1 MKQQDIDKKIGM
13 PDVDAEWARFECEVI
28 GEVTQHKK
36 RSLAPWAWGIGI
48 AASIA
53 VVAGLFFFGNGS
65 KVENEGSVA
74 MAEGNKFE
82 VPEEKD
88 ENDGNAEKTIT
99 DNIIDNTSE
108 NLLAEAEPSPE
119 GKASIP
125 MPVQDVTEDDF
136 SLVEESPHFPGGDR
150 AMVDFIKK
158 NLRYPA
164 PAKAYVTKGRVIMSM
179 MIDTLGQVSD
189 IKALKFMLEYDP
201 SLLSQTS
208 EAEQTELKAD
218 ISRRLEE
225 ECARVIA
232 LMPTWQPGRVMGNRT
247 NVKYYIPFQL
257 QSDHLAKVSDSEA
270 QDSLQRHIARLDIVP
285 NSSHLGAN
293 TMRLSGTSGQNG
305 RDKDSVLVMVD
316 GEAMLMAKN
325 QITTEENLEHFLKKD
340 IESIMVYKDEDNKRP
355 YVEKYGEL
363 AKNGVVYIKT
373 KPTQRT
379 YEYEWLANAAKE
391 DALQGRIAGLD
402 NPEHR
407 LLSSVKLLG
416 SDSVGELKFIA
427 NHIYGEELIKQMH
440 IVTFRA
446 SKRHKWMPFY
456 YKEMERLMSPKNL
469 SFGMG
474 CDPSNSNEWI
484 LYYDSVAHSLIYK
497 KSGKN
502 IWWSMRRAIS
512 KEKKTSDNKTIWVE
526 RKKPKK
532 IRGAKVETS
541 SIAITAKQAQ
551 DLRAMWTDAVA
562 CANNARN
569 ASVMKAYTSDFWRYE
584 FPLGD
589 LRNKMSYIYTGLNPF
604 TKFTNDL
611 AEAVRTE
618 NISLTDSLLAD
629 TTLRKCLYDMK
640 EYMKPVHLIEDSL
653 VLVVNKQVQPDSLCK
668 LISKRPKQYFHQKG
682 LIVKATTMWTA
693 IGAKFSSGYD
703 KNCPIMELTTL
714 PDTLS
719 DTYVDLHPEMKDT
732 LRHIS
737 GIVLD
742 ENEKPLV
749 DAWVSIS
756 GNAGSPTDSTGRFS
770 FWAPRSVTSLR
781 AECTGYKKTIIKL
794 SDTTHVIHMEDIT
807 KIKPVKVLPKEQIR
821 EIQGLP
827 WYTKSDSIKR

>member
-1 MKQQDIDKKIGM
+1 MMTEDIDKKISM
-13 PDVDAEWARFECEVI
+13 PDVDAEWTRFEREVI
-28 GEVTQHKK
+28 GKSS
-36 RSLAPWAWGIGI
+36 RPNRWAATAWIGSI
-48 AASIA
+48 AAAFALLFILSNGKEEKA
-53 VVAGLFFFGNGS
+53 ELPVVAEQTKEYPSVTEQKELPLVAELQS
-65 KVENEGSVA
+65 ENPLPVIEGDKNSTIMRLA
-74 MAEGNKFE
+74 GTNF
-82 VPEEKD
+82 KD
-88 ENDGNAEKTIT
+88 ENLTHPDS
-99 DNIIDNTSE
+99 NIQKRIANLKIVSSFSSPPDSNTWRLGPIPRL
-108 NLLAEAEPSPE
+108 N
-119 GKASIP
+119 GKS
-125 MPVQDVTEDDF
+125 
-136 SLVEESPHFPGGDR
+136 
-150 AMVDFIKK
+150 
-158 NLRYPA
+158 
-164 PAKAYVTKGRVIMSM
+164 
-179 MIDTLGQVSD
+179 
-189 IKALKFMLEYDP
+189 
-201 SLLSQTS
+201 
-208 EAEQTELKAD
+208 
-218 ISRRLEE
+218 
-225 ECARVIA
+225 
-232 LMPTWQPGRVMGNRT
+232 
-247 NVKYYIPFQL
+247 
-257 QSDHLAKVSDSEA
+257 SDSQA
-270 QDSLQRHIARLDIVP
+270 STP
-285 NSSHLGAN
+285 
-293 TMRLSGTSGQNG
+293 
-305 RDKDSVLVMVD
+305 
-316 GEAMLMAKN
+316 
-325 QITTEENLEHFLKKD
+325 LE
-340 IESIMVYKDEDNKRP
+340 S
-355 YVEKYGEL
+355 
-363 AKNGVVYIKT
+363 
-373 KPTQRT
+373 
-379 YEYEWLANAAKE
+379 
-391 DALQGRIAGLD
+391 RIAGLD

-407 LLSSVKLLG
+407 LLSCVRLLG
-416 SDSVGELKFIA
+416 SDPVGELKFIA

-440 IVTFRA
+440 IVTIRA

-474 CDPSNSNEWI
+474 CEPSNSNEWI

-562 CANNARN
+562 CANNARK
-569 ASVMKAYTSDFWRYE
+569 ASVMKAYTADFWRYE

-589 LRNKMSYIYTGLNPF
+589 LRNKMTYIYTGLNPF

-618 NISLTDSLLAD
+618 NTSLKDSLLAD

-719 DTYVDLHPEMKDT
+719 DTYVSLHPEMKDT

-770 FWAPRSVTSLR
+770 FWAPRSATSLR
-781 AECTGYKKTIIKL
+781 AECTGYTGYKKTNIGL
-794 SDTTHVIHMEDIT
+794 SDTTLVIHLEDRT

-821 EIQGLP
+821 EFQGLP
-827 WYTKSDSIKR
+827 GYTKSDSIKR

>member
-1 MKQQDIDKKIGM
+1 MMTEDIDKKISM
-13 PDVDAEWARFECEVI
+13 PDVDAEWARFEHEVI
-28 GEVTQHKK
+28 GKSP
-36 RSLAPWAWGIGI
+36 RPNRWAAAAWIGGI
-48 AASIA
+48 AAAFALLFILSNGKEEKA
-53 VVAGLFFFGNGS
+53 ELPVVTEQTKEKPLVAEQQSVNPLPVIKGDKNSTIMRLAGTNF
-65 KVENEGSVA
+65 
-74 MAEGNKFE
+74 
-82 VPEEKD
+82 KD
-88 ENDGNAEKTIT
+88 ENLTHPDS
-99 DNIIDNTSE
+99 NIQKRIANLKIVSSFSSPPDSNTWR
-108 NLLAEAEPSPE
+108 LGP
-119 GKASIP
+119 IP
-125 MPVQDVTEDDF
+125 R
-136 SLVEESPHFPGGDR
+136 S
-150 AMVDFIKK
+150 
-158 NLRYPA
+158 
-164 PAKAYVTKGRVIMSM
+164 
-179 MIDTLGQVSD
+179 
-189 IKALKFMLEYDP
+189 
-201 SLLSQTS
+201 
-208 EAEQTELKAD
+208 
-218 ISRRLEE
+218 
-225 ECARVIA
+225 
-232 LMPTWQPGRVMGNRT
+232 
-247 NVKYYIPFQL
+247 
-257 QSDHLAKVSDSEA
+257 SDSQA
-270 QDSLQRHIARLDIVP
+270 STP
-285 NSSHLGAN
+285 
-293 TMRLSGTSGQNG
+293 
-305 RDKDSVLVMVD
+305 
-316 GEAMLMAKN
+316 
-325 QITTEENLEHFLKKD
+325 LE
-340 IESIMVYKDEDNKRP
+340 S
-355 YVEKYGEL
+355 
-363 AKNGVVYIKT
+363 
-373 KPTQRT
+373 
-379 YEYEWLANAAKE
+379 
-391 DALQGRIAGLD
+391 RIAGLD

-407 LLSSVKLLG
+407 LLSSVRLLG
-416 SDSVGELKFIA
+416 SDPVGELKFIA
-427 NHIYGEELIKQMH
+427 NHIYGEELIKKMH
-440 IVTFRA
+440 VVTFRA

-456 YKEMERLMSPKNL
+456 NKEMERLMSPKNL

-484 LYYDSVAHSLIYK
+484 LYYDTVAHSLIYK

-569 ASVMKAYTSDFWRYE
+569 ASVMKAYTSDFRRYE

-668 LISKRPKQYFHQKG
+668 LISKRPMQYFHQKG
-682 LIVKATTMWTA
+682 LIVKTTSMWTA

-737 GIVLD
+737 GIILD

-794 SDTTHVIHMEDIT
+794 SDTTLVIRMENIT
-807 KIKPVKVLPKEQIR
+807 KIKPVRVPSKEEIR
-821 EIQGLP
+821 EFQGLP
-827 WYTKSDSIKR
+827 GYTKSDSIKR

>member
-1 MKQQDIDKKIGM
+1 MMTEDIDKKISM
-13 PDVDAEWARFECEVI
+13 PDVDAEWTRFECEVI
-28 GEVTQHKK
+28 GKSP
-36 RSLAPWAWGIGI
+36 RPNRWAAAAWIGSI
-48 AASIA
+48 AAAFALLFILSNGKEEKA
-53 VVAGLFFFGNGS
+53 ELPVVAEQTKEYPSVTEQKELPLVAELQSENPLPVIEGDENGTIMRLAGT
-65 KVENEGSVA
+65 N
-74 MAEGNKFE
+74 F
-82 VPEEKD
+82 KD
-88 ENDGNAEKTIT
+88 ENLTQPDS
-99 DNIIDNTSE
+99 NIQKRIANLKIVSSFSSPPDSNTWRLGPIPRL
-108 NLLAEAEPSPE
+108 N
-119 GKASIP
+119 GKS
-125 MPVQDVTEDDF
+125 
-136 SLVEESPHFPGGDR
+136 
-150 AMVDFIKK
+150 
-158 NLRYPA
+158 
-164 PAKAYVTKGRVIMSM
+164 
-179 MIDTLGQVSD
+179 
-189 IKALKFMLEYDP
+189 
-201 SLLSQTS
+201 
-208 EAEQTELKAD
+208 
-218 ISRRLEE
+218 
-225 ECARVIA
+225 
-232 LMPTWQPGRVMGNRT
+232 
-247 NVKYYIPFQL
+247 
-257 QSDHLAKVSDSEA
+257 SDSQA
-270 QDSLQRHIARLDIVP
+270 STP
-285 NSSHLGAN
+285 
-293 TMRLSGTSGQNG
+293 
-305 RDKDSVLVMVD
+305 
-316 GEAMLMAKN
+316 
-325 QITTEENLEHFLKKD
+325 LE
-340 IESIMVYKDEDNKRP
+340 S
-355 YVEKYGEL
+355 
-363 AKNGVVYIKT
+363 
-373 KPTQRT
+373 
-379 YEYEWLANAAKE
+379 
-391 DALQGRIAGLD
+391 RIAGLD

-407 LLSSVKLLG
+407 LLSCVRLLG
-416 SDSVGELKFIA
+416 SDPVGELKFIA

-440 IVTFRA
+440 IVTIRA

-512 KEKKTSDNKTIWVE
+512 KEKKTSDNKTIWLE

-532 IRGAKVETS
+532 IRGVKVETS

-562 CANNARN
+562 CANNARKG
-569 ASVMKAYTSDFWRYE
+569 SVMKAYTSDFWRYE
-584 FPLGD
+584 FPFGD

-618 NISLTDSLLAD
+618 NTSLTDSLLAD

-682 LIVKATTMWTA
+682 LIVKTTSMWTA
-693 IGAKFSSGYD
+693 YGAKFASGYD

-737 GIVLD
+737 GIILD

-756 GNAGSPTDSTGRFS
+756 GNTGSPTDSTGRFS
-770 FWAPRSVTSLR
+770 FWAPRSATSLR
-781 AECTGYKKTIIKL
+781 AECTGYTGYKKTNIGL
-794 SDTTHVIHMEDIT
+794 SDTTLVIHLEDRT

-827 WYTKSDSIKR
+827 GYTKSDSIKR

>member
-1 MKQQDIDKKIGM
+1 
-13 PDVDAEWARFECEVI
+13 
-28 GEVTQHKK
+28 
-36 RSLAPWAWGIGI
+36 
-48 AASIA
+48 
-53 VVAGLFFFGNGS
+53 
-65 KVENEGSVA
+65 
-74 MAEGNKFE
+74 MAELQSENPLPVIEGDENGTIMRLAGTNF
-82 VPEEKD
+82 KD
-88 ENDGNAEKTIT
+88 ENLTQPDS
-99 DNIIDNTSE
+99 NIQKRIANLKIVSSFSSPPDSNTWRLGPIPRL
-108 NLLAEAEPSPE
+108 N
-119 GKASIP
+119 GKS
-125 MPVQDVTEDDF
+125 
-136 SLVEESPHFPGGDR
+136 
-150 AMVDFIKK
+150 
-158 NLRYPA
+158 
-164 PAKAYVTKGRVIMSM
+164 
-179 MIDTLGQVSD
+179 
-189 IKALKFMLEYDP
+189 
-201 SLLSQTS
+201 
-208 EAEQTELKAD
+208 
-218 ISRRLEE
+218 
-225 ECARVIA
+225 
-232 LMPTWQPGRVMGNRT
+232 
-247 NVKYYIPFQL
+247 
-257 QSDHLAKVSDSEA
+257 SDSQA
-270 QDSLQRHIARLDIVP
+270 STP
-285 NSSHLGAN
+285 
-293 TMRLSGTSGQNG
+293 
-305 RDKDSVLVMVD
+305 
-316 GEAMLMAKN
+316 
-325 QITTEENLEHFLKKD
+325 LE
-340 IESIMVYKDEDNKRP
+340 S
-355 YVEKYGEL
+355 
-363 AKNGVVYIKT
+363 
-373 KPTQRT
+373 
-379 YEYEWLANAAKE
+379 
-391 DALQGRIAGLD
+391 RIAGLD

-407 LLSSVKLLG
+407 LLSSVRLLG
-416 SDSVGELKFIA
+416 SDPLGELKFIA

-440 IVTFRA
+440 IVTIRA

-474 CDPSNSNEWI
+474 CEPSNSNEWI

-532 IRGAKVETS
+532 IRGVKVETS

-551 DLRAMWTDAVA
+551 DLRTMWTDAVA
-562 CANNARN
+562 CANNARKR
-569 ASVMKAYTSDFWRYE
+569 SVMKAYTSDFWRYE
-584 FPLGD
+584 FPFGD

-618 NISLTDSLLAD
+618 NTSLTDSLLAD

-682 LIVKATTMWTA
+682 LIVKTTSMWTA
-693 IGAKFSSGYD
+693 YGAKFASGYD

-756 GNAGSPTDSTGRFS
+756 GNTGSPTDSTGRFS
-770 FWAPRSVTSLR
+770 FWAPRSATSLR
-781 AECTGYKKTIIKL
+781 AECTGYTGYKKTNIGL
-794 SDTTHVIHMEDIT
+794 SDTTLVIHLEDRT

-827 WYTKSDSIKR
+827 GYTKSDSIKR

>member
-13 PDVDAEWARFECEVI
+13 PDVDAEWARFEREVI

-48 AASIA
+48 AASIV

-88 ENDGNAEKTIT
+88 ANGGNAEKAIT
-99 DNIIDNTSE
+99 SNIIDNKSE
-108 NLLAEAEPSPE
+108 NLLAE
-119 GKASIP
+119 
-125 MPVQDVTEDDF
+125 
-136 SLVEESPHFPGGDR
+136 
-150 AMVDFIKK
+150 
-158 NLRYPA
+158 
-164 PAKAYVTKGRVIMSM
+164 
-179 MIDTLGQVSD
+179 
-189 IKALKFMLEYDP
+189 
-201 SLLSQTS
+201 
-208 EAEQTELKAD
+208 
-218 ISRRLEE
+218 
-225 ECARVIA
+225 
-232 LMPTWQPGRVMGNRT
+232 
-247 NVKYYIPFQL
+247 
-257 QSDHLAKVSDSEA
+257 VSDSEML
-270 QDSLQRHIARLDIVP
+270 DSLQRRIAGLDIVP

-293 TMRLSGTSGQNG
+293 TMRLTRTSGQNG

-363 AKNGVVYIKT
+363 AKNGVVDIKT

-391 DALQGRIAGLD
+391 DALQGHIAGLD

-407 LLSSVKLLG
+407 LLSSVRLLG

-440 IVTFRA
+440 IVTIRA

-474 CDPSNSNEWI
+474 CEPSNSNEWI
-484 LYYDSVAHSLIYK
+484 LYYDSIAHSLIYK

-512 KEKKTSDNKTIWVE
+512 KEKKTSDNKTIWGE

-532 IRGAKVETS
+532 IRGVKVETS

-551 DLRAMWTDAVA
+551 DLRTMWTDAVA
-562 CANNARN
+562 CANNARKG
-569 ASVMKAYTSDFWRYE
+569 SVMKAYTSDFWRYE
-584 FPLGD
+584 FPFGD

-618 NISLTDSLLAD
+618 NISLIDSLLAD

-682 LIVKATTMWTA
+682 LIVKSTSMWTA
-693 IGAKFSSGYD
+693 YGAKFASGYD

-737 GIVLD
+737 GIILD

-794 SDTTHVIHMEDIT
+794 SDTTLVIRMEDMT
-807 KIKPVKVLPKEQIR
+807 KIRPVRVPSKEEFR
-821 EIQGLP
+821 VFQGLP
-827 WYTKSDSIKR
+827 GYSKSDSIKR

>member
-13 PDVDAEWARFECEVI
+13 PDVDAEWARFEREVI
-28 GEVTQHKK
+28 GKSS
-36 RSLAPWAWGIGI
+36 RPNRWAAAAWIGSI
-48 AASIA
+48 AAAFALLFILSNGKEEKA
-53 VVAGLFFFGNGS
+53 ELPVVAEQTKEYPSVTEQKELPLVAELQSENPLPVIKGDENGTIMRLAGT
-65 KVENEGSVA
+65 N
-74 MAEGNKFE
+74 F
-82 VPEEKD
+82 KD
-88 ENDGNAEKTIT
+88 ENLTQPDS
-99 DNIIDNTSE
+99 NIQKRIANLKIVSSFSSPPDSNTWRLGPIPRL
-108 NLLAEAEPSPE
+108 N
-119 GKASIP
+119 GKS
-125 MPVQDVTEDDF
+125 
-136 SLVEESPHFPGGDR
+136 
-150 AMVDFIKK
+150 
-158 NLRYPA
+158 
-164 PAKAYVTKGRVIMSM
+164 
-179 MIDTLGQVSD
+179 
-189 IKALKFMLEYDP
+189 
-201 SLLSQTS
+201 
-208 EAEQTELKAD
+208 
-218 ISRRLEE
+218 
-225 ECARVIA
+225 
-232 LMPTWQPGRVMGNRT
+232 
-247 NVKYYIPFQL
+247 
-257 QSDHLAKVSDSEA
+257 SDSQA
-270 QDSLQRHIARLDIVP
+270 STP
-285 NSSHLGAN
+285 
-293 TMRLSGTSGQNG
+293 
-305 RDKDSVLVMVD
+305 
-316 GEAMLMAKN
+316 
-325 QITTEENLEHFLKKD
+325 LE
-340 IESIMVYKDEDNKRP
+340 S
-355 YVEKYGEL
+355 
-363 AKNGVVYIKT
+363 
-373 KPTQRT
+373 
-379 YEYEWLANAAKE
+379 
-391 DALQGRIAGLD
+391 RIAGLD

-407 LLSSVKLLG
+407 LLSSVRLLG
-416 SDSVGELKFIA
+416 SDPVGELKFIA

-440 IVTFRA
+440 IVTIRA

-532 IRGAKVETS
+532 IRGVKVETS

-551 DLRAMWTDAVA
+551 DLRTMWTDAVA
-562 CANNARN
+562 CANNARKG
-569 ASVMKAYTSDFWRYE
+569 SVMKAYTSDFWRYE

-618 NISLTDSLLAD
+618 NTSLTDSLLAD

-668 LISKRPKQYFHQKG
+668 LISKRPMQYFHQKG
-682 LIVKATTMWTA
+682 LIVKTTSMWTA
-693 IGAKFSSGYD
+693 YGAKFASGYD

-737 GIVLD
+737 GIILD

-756 GNAGSPTDSTGRFS
+756 GNTGSPTDSTGRFS
-770 FWAPRSVTSLR
+770 FWAPRSATSLR
-781 AECTGYKKTIIKL
+781 AECTGYTGYKKTNIGL
-794 SDTTHVIHMEDIT
+794 SDTTLVIHLEDRT

-827 WYTKSDSIKR
+827 GYTKSDSIKR

>member
-1 MKQQDIDKKIGM
+1 MMTEDIDKKISM
-13 PDVDAEWARFECEVI
+13 PDVDAEWARFEREVI
-28 GEVTQHKK
+28 GKSS
-36 RSLAPWAWGIGI
+36 RPNRWAAAAWIGSI
-48 AASIA
+48 AAAFALLFILSNGKEEKA
-53 VVAGLFFFGNGS
+53 ELPVVAEQTKEYPSVTEQKEQPLVAELQSENPLPVIEGDENGTIMRLAGT
-65 KVENEGSVA
+65 N
-74 MAEGNKFE
+74 F
-82 VPEEKD
+82 KD
-88 ENDGNAEKTIT
+88 ENLTQPDS
-99 DNIIDNTSE
+99 NIQKRIANLKIVSSFSSPPDSNTWRLGPIPRL
-108 NLLAEAEPSPE
+108 N
-119 GKASIP
+119 GKS
-125 MPVQDVTEDDF
+125 
-136 SLVEESPHFPGGDR
+136 
-150 AMVDFIKK
+150 
-158 NLRYPA
+158 
-164 PAKAYVTKGRVIMSM
+164 
-179 MIDTLGQVSD
+179 
-189 IKALKFMLEYDP
+189 
-201 SLLSQTS
+201 
-208 EAEQTELKAD
+208 
-218 ISRRLEE
+218 
-225 ECARVIA
+225 
-232 LMPTWQPGRVMGNRT
+232 
-247 NVKYYIPFQL
+247 
-257 QSDHLAKVSDSEA
+257 SDSQA
-270 QDSLQRHIARLDIVP
+270 STP
-285 NSSHLGAN
+285 
-293 TMRLSGTSGQNG
+293 
-305 RDKDSVLVMVD
+305 
-316 GEAMLMAKN
+316 
-325 QITTEENLEHFLKKD
+325 LE
-340 IESIMVYKDEDNKRP
+340 S
-355 YVEKYGEL
+355 
-363 AKNGVVYIKT
+363 
-373 KPTQRT
+373 
-379 YEYEWLANAAKE
+379 
-391 DALQGRIAGLD
+391 RIAGLD

-407 LLSSVKLLG
+407 LLSSVRLLG
-416 SDSVGELKFIA
+416 SDPVGELKFIA

-440 IVTFRA
+440 IVTIRA

-474 CDPSNSNEWI
+474 CEPSNSNEWI

-502 IWWSMRRAIS
+502 IWWSMRRSIS

-532 IRGAKVETS
+532 IRGVKVETS

-551 DLRAMWTDAVA
+551 DLRTMWTDAVA

-569 ASVMKAYTSDFWRYE
+569 TSVMKAYTSDFRRYE

-589 LRNKMSYIYTGLNPF
+589 LRNKMTYIYTGLNPF

-618 NISLTDSLLAD
+618 NTSLTDSLLAD

-682 LIVKATTMWTA
+682 LIVKTTSMWTA
-693 IGAKFSSGYD
+693 YGAKFASGYD

-737 GIVLD
+737 GIILD

-756 GNAGSPTDSTGRFS
+756 GNTGSPTDSTGRFS
-770 FWAPRSVTSLR
+770 FWAPRSATSLR
-781 AECTGYKKTIIKL
+781 AECTGYTGYKKTNIGL
-794 SDTTHVIHMEDIT
+794 SDTTLVIHLEDRT

-821 EIQGLP
+821 EIQELP
-827 WYTKSDSIKR
+827 GYTKSDSIKR

>member
-13 PDVDAEWARFECEVI
+13 PDVDAEWARFEREVI
-28 GEVTQHKK
+28 GKSS
-36 RSLAPWAWGIGI
+36 RPNRWAAAAWIGSI
-48 AASIA
+48 AAAFALLFILSNGKEEKA
-53 VVAGLFFFGNGS
+53 ELPVVAEQTKEYPSVTEQKELPLVAELQS
-65 KVENEGSVA
+65 ENPLPVIEGDKNSTIMRLA
-74 MAEGNKFE
+74 GTNF
-82 VPEEKD
+82 KD
-88 ENDGNAEKTIT
+88 ENLTHPDSNIQKRIANLKIVSSFSSPPDSKTWRLGPIPRL
-99 DNIIDNTSE
+99 N
-108 NLLAEAEPSPE
+108 
-119 GKASIP
+119 GKS
-125 MPVQDVTEDDF
+125 
-136 SLVEESPHFPGGDR
+136 
-150 AMVDFIKK
+150 
-158 NLRYPA
+158 
-164 PAKAYVTKGRVIMSM
+164 
-179 MIDTLGQVSD
+179 
-189 IKALKFMLEYDP
+189 
-201 SLLSQTS
+201 
-208 EAEQTELKAD
+208 
-218 ISRRLEE
+218 
-225 ECARVIA
+225 
-232 LMPTWQPGRVMGNRT
+232 
-247 NVKYYIPFQL
+247 
-257 QSDHLAKVSDSEA
+257 SDSQA
-270 QDSLQRHIARLDIVP
+270 STP
-285 NSSHLGAN
+285 
-293 TMRLSGTSGQNG
+293 
-305 RDKDSVLVMVD
+305 
-316 GEAMLMAKN
+316 
-325 QITTEENLEHFLKKD
+325 LE
-340 IESIMVYKDEDNKRP
+340 S
-355 YVEKYGEL
+355 
-363 AKNGVVYIKT
+363 
-373 KPTQRT
+373 
-379 YEYEWLANAAKE
+379 
-391 DALQGRIAGLD
+391 RIAGLD

-407 LLSSVKLLG
+407 LLSSVRLLG
-416 SDSVGELKFIA
+416 SDPVGELKFIA

-440 IVTFRA
+440 IVTIRA

-474 CDPSNSNEWI
+474 CEPSNSNEWI

-532 IRGAKVETS
+532 IRGVKVETS

-551 DLRAMWTDAVA
+551 DLRTMWTDAVA
-562 CANNARN
+562 CANNARKG
-569 ASVMKAYTSDFWRYE
+569 SVMKAYTSDFWRYE

-618 NISLTDSLLAD
+618 NTSLTDSLLAD

-682 LIVKATTMWTA
+682 LIVKTTSMWTA
-693 IGAKFSSGYD
+693 YGAKFASGYD

-732 LRHIS
+732 LHHIS

-770 FWAPRSVTSLR
+770 FWAPRSATSLR
-781 AECTGYKKTIIKL
+781 AECTGYTGYKKTNIGL
-794 SDTTHVIHMEDIT
+794 SDTTLVIHLEDRT

-827 WYTKSDSIKR
+827 GYTKSDSIKR

>member
-1 MKQQDIDKKIGM
+1 MMTEDIDKKISM
-13 PDVDAEWARFECEVI
+13 PDVDTEWARFEREVI
-28 GEVTQHKK
+28 GKSS
-36 RSLAPWAWGIGI
+36 RPNRWAAAAWIGSI
-48 AASIA
+48 AAAFALLFILSNGKEEKA
-53 VVAGLFFFGNGS
+53 ELPVLAEQTKEHPSVTEQKELPLVA
-65 KVENEGSVA
+65 EQQSVNPLPVIKGDKNSTIMRLA
-74 MAEGNKFE
+74 GTNL
-82 VPEEKD
+82 KD
-88 ENDGNAEKTIT
+88 ENLTQPDS
-99 DNIIDNTSE
+99 NIQKRIANLKIVSSFSSPPDSNTW
-108 NLLAEAEPSPE
+108 
-119 GKASIP
+119 
-125 MPVQDVTEDDF
+125 
-136 SLVEESPHFPGGDR
+136 R
-150 AMVDFIKK
+150 
-158 NLRYPA
+158 
-164 PAKAYVTKGRVIMSM
+164 
-179 MIDTLGQVSD
+179 LG
-189 IKALKFMLEYDP
+189 L
-201 SLLSQTS
+201 
-208 EAEQTELKAD
+208 
-218 ISRRLEE
+218 
-225 ECARVIA
+225 
-232 LMPTWQPGRVMGNRT
+232 
-247 NVKYYIPFQL
+247 
-257 QSDHLAKVSDSEA
+257 
-270 QDSLQRHIARLDIVP
+270 
-285 NSSHLGAN
+285 
-293 TMRLSGTSGQNG
+293 
-305 RDKDSVLVMVD
+305 
-316 GEAMLMAKN
+316 
-325 QITTEENLEHFLKKD
+325 
-340 IESIMVYKDEDNKRP
+340 
-355 YVEKYGEL
+355 
-363 AKNGVVYIKT
+363 
-373 KPTQRT
+373 
-379 YEYEWLANAAKE
+379 E
-391 DALQGRIAGLD
+391 DARYSVIRYLASPIENAYGPIPRLNSKSSDNQASTPLESRIAGLD

-407 LLSSVKLLG
+407 LLSSVRLLG
-416 SDSVGELKFIA
+416 SDPVGELKFIA
-427 NHIYGEELIKQMH
+427 NHIYGEELIKKMH
-440 IVTFRA
+440 VVTFRA

-456 YKEMERLMSPKNL
+456 NKEMERLMSPKNL

-569 ASVMKAYTSDFWRYE
+569 ASVMKAYTSDFRRYE

-604 TKFTNDL
+604 TKFTNNL

-682 LIVKATTMWTA
+682 LIVKTTSMWTA
-693 IGAKFSSGYD
+693 YGAKFASGYD

-742 ENEKPLV
+742 ENEKPVV
-749 DAWVSIS
+749 DAWISIS

-794 SDTTHVIHMEDIT
+794 SDTTLVIHMEDIT
-807 KIKPVKVLPKEQIR
+807 KIKPVRVLSKEEIR
-821 EIQGLP
+821 EFQGLP
-827 WYTKSDSIKR
+827 GYTKSDSIKR

>member
-1 MKQQDIDKKIGM
+1 MMTEDIDKKISM
-13 PDVDAEWARFECEVI
+13 PDVDAEWTRFECEVI
-28 GEVTQHKK
+28 GKSP
-36 RSLAPWAWGIGI
+36 RPNRWAAAAWIGSI
-48 AASIA
+48 AAAFALLFILSNGKEEKA
-53 VVAGLFFFGNGS
+53 ELPVVAEQTKEYPSVTEQKELPLVAELQSENPLPVIEGDENGTIMRLAGT
-65 KVENEGSVA
+65 N
-74 MAEGNKFE
+74 F
-82 VPEEKD
+82 KD
-88 ENDGNAEKTIT
+88 ENLTQPDS
-99 DNIIDNTSE
+99 NIQKRIANLKIVSSFSSPPDSNTWRLGPIPRL
-108 NLLAEAEPSPE
+108 N
-119 GKASIP
+119 GKS
-125 MPVQDVTEDDF
+125 
-136 SLVEESPHFPGGDR
+136 
-150 AMVDFIKK
+150 
-158 NLRYPA
+158 
-164 PAKAYVTKGRVIMSM
+164 
-179 MIDTLGQVSD
+179 
-189 IKALKFMLEYDP
+189 
-201 SLLSQTS
+201 
-208 EAEQTELKAD
+208 
-218 ISRRLEE
+218 
-225 ECARVIA
+225 
-232 LMPTWQPGRVMGNRT
+232 
-247 NVKYYIPFQL
+247 
-257 QSDHLAKVSDSEA
+257 SDSQA
-270 QDSLQRHIARLDIVP
+270 STP
-285 NSSHLGAN
+285 
-293 TMRLSGTSGQNG
+293 
-305 RDKDSVLVMVD
+305 
-316 GEAMLMAKN
+316 
-325 QITTEENLEHFLKKD
+325 LE
-340 IESIMVYKDEDNKRP
+340 S
-355 YVEKYGEL
+355 
-363 AKNGVVYIKT
+363 
-373 KPTQRT
+373 
-379 YEYEWLANAAKE
+379 
-391 DALQGRIAGLD
+391 RIAGLD

-407 LLSSVKLLG
+407 LLSSVRLLG
-416 SDSVGELKFIA
+416 SDPLGELKFIA

-440 IVTFRA
+440 IVTIRA

-474 CDPSNSNEWI
+474 CEPSNSNEWI

-532 IRGAKVETS
+532 IRGVKVETS

-551 DLRAMWTDAVA
+551 DLKAMWTDAVV
-562 CANNARN
+562 CANNARK
-569 ASVMKAYTSDFWRYE
+569 ASVMKAYTADFWRYE
-584 FPLGD
+584 FPFGE
-589 LRNKMSYIYTGLNPF
+589 LRNKMTYIYTGLNPF

-618 NISLTDSLLAD
+618 NTSLTDSLLAD

-682 LIVKATTMWTA
+682 LIVKTTSMWTA
-693 IGAKFSSGYD
+693 YGAKFASGYD

-737 GIVLD
+737 GIILD

-756 GNAGSPTDSTGRFS
+756 GNTGSPTDSTGRFS
-770 FWAPRSVTSLR
+770 FWAPRSATSLR
-781 AECTGYKKTIIKL
+781 AECTGYTGYKKTNIGL
-794 SDTTHVIHMEDIT
+794 SDTTLVIHLEDRT

-827 WYTKSDSIKR
+827 GYTKSDSIKR

>member
-1 MKQQDIDKKIGM
+1 MMTEDIDKKISM
-13 PDVDAEWARFECEVI
+13 PDVDAEWARFEREVI
-28 GEVTQHKK
+28 GKSS
-36 RSLAPWAWGIGI
+36 RPNRWAAAAWIGSI
-48 AASIA
+48 AAAFALLFILSNGKEEKA
-53 VVAGLFFFGNGS
+53 ELPVVAEQTKEYPSVTEQKEQPLVAELQSENPLPVIEGDENGTIMRLAGT
-65 KVENEGSVA
+65 N
-74 MAEGNKFE
+74 F
-82 VPEEKD
+82 KD
-88 ENDGNAEKTIT
+88 ENLTQPDS
-99 DNIIDNTSE
+99 NIQKRIANLKIVSSFSSPPDSNTWRLGPIPRL
-108 NLLAEAEPSPE
+108 N
-119 GKASIP
+119 GKS
-125 MPVQDVTEDDF
+125 
-136 SLVEESPHFPGGDR
+136 
-150 AMVDFIKK
+150 
-158 NLRYPA
+158 
-164 PAKAYVTKGRVIMSM
+164 
-179 MIDTLGQVSD
+179 
-189 IKALKFMLEYDP
+189 
-201 SLLSQTS
+201 
-208 EAEQTELKAD
+208 
-218 ISRRLEE
+218 
-225 ECARVIA
+225 
-232 LMPTWQPGRVMGNRT
+232 
-247 NVKYYIPFQL
+247 
-257 QSDHLAKVSDSEA
+257 SDSQA
-270 QDSLQRHIARLDIVP
+270 STP
-285 NSSHLGAN
+285 
-293 TMRLSGTSGQNG
+293 
-305 RDKDSVLVMVD
+305 
-316 GEAMLMAKN
+316 
-325 QITTEENLEHFLKKD
+325 LE
-340 IESIMVYKDEDNKRP
+340 S
-355 YVEKYGEL
+355 
-363 AKNGVVYIKT
+363 
-373 KPTQRT
+373 
-379 YEYEWLANAAKE
+379 
-391 DALQGRIAGLD
+391 RIAGLD

-407 LLSSVKLLG
+407 LLSSVRLLG
-416 SDSVGELKFIA
+416 SDPVGELKFIA

-440 IVTFRA
+440 IVTIRA

-474 CDPSNSNEWI
+474 CEPSNSNEWI

-502 IWWSMRRAIS
+502 IWWSMRRTIS

-532 IRGAKVETS
+532 IRGVKVETS

-551 DLRAMWTDAVA
+551 NLRTMWTDAVA

-569 ASVMKAYTSDFWRYE
+569 TSVMKAYTSDFRRYE

-589 LRNKMSYIYTGLNPF
+589 LRNKMTYIYTGLNPF

-618 NISLTDSLLAD
+618 NTSLTDSLLAD

-682 LIVKATTMWTA
+682 LIVKTTSMWTA
-693 IGAKFSSGYD
+693 YGAKFASGYD

-737 GIVLD
+737 GIILD

-756 GNAGSPTDSTGRFS
+756 GNTGSPTDSTGRFS
-770 FWAPRSVTSLR
+770 FWAPRSATSLR
-781 AECTGYKKTIIKL
+781 AECTGYTGYKKTNIGL
-794 SDTTHVIHMEDIT
+794 SDTTLVIHLEDRT

-821 EIQGLP
+821 EIQELP
-827 WYTKSDSIKR
+827 GYTKSDSIKR

>member
-1 MKQQDIDKKIGM
+1 MMTEDIDKKISM
-13 PDVDAEWARFECEVI
+13 PDVDAEWARFEREVI
-28 GEVTQHKK
+28 GKSS
-36 RSLAPWAWGIGI
+36 RPNRWAAAAWIGSI
-48 AASIA
+48 AAAFALLFILSNGKEEKA
-53 VVAGLFFFGNGS
+53 ELPVVAEQTKEYPSVTEQKEQPLVAELQSENPLPVIEGDENGTIMRLAGT
-65 KVENEGSVA
+65 N
-74 MAEGNKFE
+74 F
-82 VPEEKD
+82 KD
-88 ENDGNAEKTIT
+88 ENLTQPDS
-99 DNIIDNTSE
+99 NIQKRIANLKIVSSFSSPPDSNTWRLGPIPRL
-108 NLLAEAEPSPE
+108 N
-119 GKASIP
+119 GKS
-125 MPVQDVTEDDF
+125 
-136 SLVEESPHFPGGDR
+136 
-150 AMVDFIKK
+150 
-158 NLRYPA
+158 
-164 PAKAYVTKGRVIMSM
+164 
-179 MIDTLGQVSD
+179 
-189 IKALKFMLEYDP
+189 
-201 SLLSQTS
+201 
-208 EAEQTELKAD
+208 
-218 ISRRLEE
+218 
-225 ECARVIA
+225 
-232 LMPTWQPGRVMGNRT
+232 
-247 NVKYYIPFQL
+247 
-257 QSDHLAKVSDSEA
+257 SDSQA
-270 QDSLQRHIARLDIVP
+270 STP
-285 NSSHLGAN
+285 
-293 TMRLSGTSGQNG
+293 
-305 RDKDSVLVMVD
+305 
-316 GEAMLMAKN
+316 
-325 QITTEENLEHFLKKD
+325 LE
-340 IESIMVYKDEDNKRP
+340 S
-355 YVEKYGEL
+355 
-363 AKNGVVYIKT
+363 
-373 KPTQRT
+373 
-379 YEYEWLANAAKE
+379 
-391 DALQGRIAGLD
+391 RIAGLD

-407 LLSSVKLLG
+407 LLSSVRLLG
-416 SDSVGELKFIA
+416 SDPVGELKFIA

-440 IVTFRA
+440 IVTIRA

-474 CDPSNSNEWI
+474 CEPSNSNEWI

-502 IWWSMRRAIS
+502 IWWSMRRTIS

-532 IRGAKVETS
+532 IRGVKVETS

-551 DLRAMWTDAVA
+551 DLRTMWTDAVA

-569 ASVMKAYTSDFWRYE
+569 TSVMKAYTSDFRRYE

-589 LRNKMSYIYTGLNPF
+589 LRNKMTYIYTGLNPF

-618 NISLTDSLLAD
+618 NTSLTDSLLAD

-682 LIVKATTMWTA
+682 LIVKTTSMWTA
-693 IGAKFSSGYD
+693 YGAKFASGYD

-737 GIVLD
+737 GIILD

-756 GNAGSPTDSTGRFS
+756 GNTGSPTDSTGRFS
-770 FWAPRSVTSLR
+770 FWAPRSATSLR
-781 AECTGYKKTIIKL
+781 AECTGYTGYKKTNIGL
-794 SDTTHVIHMEDIT
+794 SDTTLVIHLEDRT

-821 EIQGLP
+821 EIQELP
-827 WYTKSDSIKR
+827 GYTKSDSIKR

>member
-1 MKQQDIDKKIGM
+1 MKTEDIDKKISM
-13 PDVDAEWARFECEVI
+13 PDVDAEWARFEREVI
-28 GEVTQHKK
+28 SKSARPNIWSAT
-36 RSLAPWAWGIGI
+36 AWIGSI
-48 AASIA
+48 AAAFALLFILSNGKEEKTEMPVLA
-53 VVAGLFFFGNGS
+53 EQTKEKSSVTEQKEQPLVAEQQSENPLTAINGD
-65 KVENEGSVA
+65 ENGA
-74 MAEGNKFE
+74 TMRLAGTNF
-82 VPEEKD
+82 KD
-88 ENDGNAEKTIT
+88 ENLTQPDSSIQKRIANLKIVSSFSSPPDSNTWRLGHTPRFNKKPS
-99 DNIIDNTSE
+99 DNQTPTH
-108 NLLAEAEPSPE
+108 L
-119 GKASIP
+119 
-125 MPVQDVTEDDF
+125 
-136 SLVEESPHFPGGDR
+136 ES
-150 AMVDFIKK
+150 
-158 NLRYPA
+158 
-164 PAKAYVTKGRVIMSM
+164 
-179 MIDTLGQVSD
+179 
-189 IKALKFMLEYDP
+189 
-201 SLLSQTS
+201 
-208 EAEQTELKAD
+208 
-218 ISRRLEE
+218 
-225 ECARVIA
+225 
-232 LMPTWQPGRVMGNRT
+232 
-247 NVKYYIPFQL
+247 
-257 QSDHLAKVSDSEA
+257 
-270 QDSLQRHIARLDIVP
+270 
-285 NSSHLGAN
+285 
-293 TMRLSGTSGQNG
+293 
-305 RDKDSVLVMVD
+305 
-316 GEAMLMAKN
+316 
-325 QITTEENLEHFLKKD
+325 
-340 IESIMVYKDEDNKRP
+340 
-355 YVEKYGEL
+355 
-363 AKNGVVYIKT
+363 
-373 KPTQRT
+373 
-379 YEYEWLANAAKE
+379 
-391 DALQGRIAGLD
+391 RIAGLD

-427 NHIYGEELIKQMH
+427 NHIYGEELIQQMH

-456 YKEMERLMSPKNL
+456 YKEMERLMAPKNL
-469 SFGMG
+469 SFGIG

-532 IRGAKVETS
+532 IRGVKVETS

-562 CANNARN
+562 CANNARK
-569 ASVMKAYTSDFWRYE
+569 ASVMKAYTADFWRYE

-589 LRNKMSYIYTGLNPF
+589 LKNRMTYIYTGLNPF

-618 NISLTDSLLAD
+618 NTSLKDSLLAD

-653 VLVVNKQVQPDSLCK
+653 VLVVNKQVQPDSLCR

-682 LIVKATTMWTA
+682 LIVKTTTMWTA

-703 KNCPIMELTTL
+703 KNCPILELTTL

-719 DTYVDLHPEMKDT
+719 DTFVNMHPEMKDT

-737 GIVLD
+737 GIVID
-742 ENEKPLV
+742 ENENPLV

-756 GNAGSPTDSTGRFS
+756 GNTGSPTDSTGRFS
-770 FWAPRSVTSLR
+770 FWAPRSVKILR
-781 AECTGYKKTIIKL
+781 AECTGYKKTNIKL
-794 SDTTHVIHMEDIT
+794 SDTTLVIHMEDIT